1 MGIHHRV
8 SSSSANSMPT
18 PLPLVENV
26 NIAPSPQRR
35 LTLKSGASRT
45 SGRPISAQFDGL
57 KSVHFVGK
65 LDSPPG
71 NNIGQSNLFEKVKL
85 II

>member
-8 SSSSANSMPT
+8 SSSVANAMPT

-26 NIAPSPQRR
+26 NIAPQRK
-35 LTLKSGASRT
+35 LTLKSAASRT
-45 SGRPISAQFDGL
+45 SGGPISDQFNGL

-71 NNIGQSNLFEKVKL
+71 FK
-85 II
+85 